1 MNSIIQIMEA
11 YVEIAICSFSFF
23 RTFLAGKQDIFQYI
37 RDCKALG
44 ATQLDPW
51 DAHFAPLKAWE
62 MGWKIWADP
71 DQVQLMPEE
80 QAYLN
85 GIKRAAEEAGL
96 PFGCICVDGAHV
108 YEAAPRVVR
117 ANRAAAYKWLQ
128 IANLLGARQVRF
140 DAGGP
145 AEMPEGVFE
154 AIVEG
159 YSDLVARAGKLGI
172 EVLVEN
178 HWGPS
183 QVPENLM
190 RILDAVDG
198 LGLLLDT
205 HNWAPDRKEDG
216 WRMCAPYAKASHIKT
231 FSFDEEG
238 NEPSVDVPKAMRI
251 LLGAGYQG
259 AWGIECMPMDGDEY
273 AGVRK
278 TIQLIERVLA
288 G

>member
-1 MNSIIQIMEA
+1 
-11 YVEIAICSFSFF
+11 VEIAICSFSFF
-23 RTFLAGKQDIFQYI
+23 RTFLAGKQDIVKYFA
-37 RDCKALG
+37 DCRELG

-71 DQVQLMPEE
+71 HQVQLMPEE
-80 QAYLN
+80 QAYL
-85 GIKRAAEEAGL
+85 KAVKKAAEKVDL
-96 PFGCICVDGAHV
+96 PFGCICVDGAHI

-128 IANLLGARQVRF
+128 IASLLGARQVRF

-145 AEMPEGVFE
+145 AEMPGEVFE

-159 YSDLVARAGKLGI
+159 YSDLVDRGRELGI

-178 HWGPS
+178 HWGAS
-183 QVPENLM
+183 QVPENLV
-190 RILDAVDG
+190 RILEAVDG

-205 HNWAPDRKEDG
+205 HNWAQDMREKG
-216 WRMCAPYAKASHIKT
+216 WRMCAPYATAIHIKT
-231 FSFDEEG
+231 FSFDEKG
-238 NEPSVDVPKAMRI
+238 NEPSVDIPMAMKI
-251 LLGAGYQG
+251 LLEAGYRG
-259 AWGIECMPMDGDEY
+259 AWGIECMPVDGDEY
-273 AGVRK
+273 AGVKR
-278 TIQLIERVLA
+278 TIRLIERVLA